1 MVSLRIANRPYSE
14 RKISETFLDFVA
26 PLMAAAGA
34 VATKGQVE
42 QALKI
47 AFTVWNSVV
56 FDTKRGNT
64 AYLTRIR
71 QLTVNDPVSAALV
84 EQMIS
89 RKRALFGDDL
99 RLIGEYRLT
108 QKNGEWRLWAEA
120 RDPVTSH

>member
-47 AFTVWNSVV
+47 AFAVWNSVV
-56 FDTKRGNT
+56 FDTKRRNT

-71 QLTVNDPVSAALV
+71 QLTVNDPLSAVSRTNDFS
-84 EQMIS
+84 EE
-89 RKRALFGDDL
+89 GPL
-99 RLIGEYRLT
+99 RRRSQADRG
-108 QKNGEWRLWAEA
+108 
-120 RDPVTSH
+120 V